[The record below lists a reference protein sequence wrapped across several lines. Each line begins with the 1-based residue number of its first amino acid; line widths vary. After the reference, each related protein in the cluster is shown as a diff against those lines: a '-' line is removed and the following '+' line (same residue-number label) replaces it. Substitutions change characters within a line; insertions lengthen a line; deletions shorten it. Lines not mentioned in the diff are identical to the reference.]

1 MTQHLL
7 NCYPEYFEDI
17 MDGTKTFECRYNDRD
32 FKVGDELLLREYD
45 PQKGYTYRC
54 IVRKITYILSDFIG
68 LKDGYVIL
76 GV

>member
-1 MTQHLL
+1 
-7 NCYPEYFEDI
+7 
-17 MDGTKTFECRYNDRD
+17 GTKTFECRYNDRD

-76 GV
+76 GVTNEPIDYF

>member
-7 NCYPEYFEDI
+7 NCYPEYFEAI

-45 PQKGYTYRC
+45 PQKG
-54 IVRKITYILSDFIG
+54 
-68 LKDGYVIL
+68 
-76 GV
+76 